1 MEKQKQGVSYKV
13 RARGV
18 HSNILSQ
25 KINKEICPV
34 NFQYIIHC
42 YDSAIMLQ
50 SRRLQLTDSKSLS
63 STTLS
68 CENPKMSAEDGEDR
82 GEQHLTGGVC
92 WQPWDVD
99 VSL

>member
-13 RARGV
+13 RARGA

-25 KINKEICPV
+25 KMNKEICPV

-50 SRRLQLTDSKSLS
+50 SRRLQLTDLKSLS

-92 WQPWDVD
+92 LQPWE
-99 VSL
+99 S